1 MSAVIDK
8 LQREHRDLAK
18 LMAVLDLQVM
28 VLHDGGAP
36 DHGVLRAVLRYL
48 NNYPDLLHHPKE
60 DLVYRCLLRR
70 DPDATALVRDILRE
84 HVVLEAL
91 TADFADL
98 IDRHDRGAATAAA
111 VERMARDL
119 AALYRH
125 HIAVEEAEL
134 FPRALVKLR
143 DSDWAEIDAAI
154 SAVADPLFDGAAT
167 VQYHLL
173 HKEILRLGA

>member
-8 LQREHRDLAK
+8 LQREHRDLAR
-18 LMAVLDLQVM
+18 LMAVLDRQVM
-28 VLHDGGAP
+28 VLRDGGPP

-60 DLVYRCLLRR
+60 DLVYRRLLRR

-84 HVVLEAL
+84 HATLEAL

-98 IDRHDRGAATAAA
+98 IDRHEQGAAAPGA

-173 HKEILRLGA
+173 HEEILRLGA